1 MKMYSHRKERGKEMR
16 TFQTTAKE
24 YIDKVKAL
32 KNVSSNDI
40 DLVFKSLE
48 ENAESPVFRHLG
60 EIANHRWFNNTDEA
74 KELILLLKEI
84 KADTLKIGDKIDIEL
99 LENSHFVDVL
109 YKIGINKAYNIGLP
123 ADSTYKELFAYITV
137 EVDLESSTISKMD
150 NNIMGFLSKLI

>member
-1 MKMYSHRKERGKEMR
+1 MYSHRKERGKEMK

-24 YIDKVKAL
+24 YIDKVEAL

-40 DLVFKSLE
+40 DLVFKSLQ
-48 ENAESPVFRHLG
+48 ENAVSPVFRHLG

-99 LENSHFVDVL
+99 LDNSPFVEVF

-123 ADSTYKELFAYITV
+123 ADSDYEELFAYITI
-137 EVDLESSTISKMD
+137 EVNLENSTISGMD